1 LSSGGRPFP
10 ILEVQT
16 FSGGLLSRGPFAF
29 WSSDS
34 STTLVGEYLNWLRIN
49 CELGYGDDQPLFCTV
64 KTQGGTALTTPYL
77 RRLLPRL
84 AKQAKP
90 PISKRVHA
98 HMLRHTRAS
107 ELAAAGVAVNV
118 IQVALGHLNLATT
131 STYLQHIAPGQVEAA
146 MRGRT

>member
-1 LSSGGRPFP
+1 M
-10 ILEVQT
+10 
-16 FSGGLLSRGPFAF
+16 
-29 WSSDS
+29 
-34 STTLVGEYLNWLRIN
+34 NWLGIN

-64 KTQGGTALTTPYL
+64 QTQRGGTALTTPYL

-98 HMLRHTRAS
+98 HILRHTRAF

-118 IQVALGHLNLATT
+118 IQVALGHLYLATT
-131 STYLQHIAPGQVEAA
+131 STYLQHIAPEQVEAA